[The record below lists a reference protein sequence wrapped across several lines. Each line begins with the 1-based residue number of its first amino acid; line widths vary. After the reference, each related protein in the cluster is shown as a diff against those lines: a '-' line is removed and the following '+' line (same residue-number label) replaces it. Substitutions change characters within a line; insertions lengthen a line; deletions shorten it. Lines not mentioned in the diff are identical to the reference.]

1 MPKLLTARPPLD
13 AAEERTLR
21 KLASSRHAPADWLQ
35 RARMIVC
42 SWDGLRTSVIAAQL
56 GYHPQTVRERLL
68 RFNAEGIDGLADRPG
83 AGRKPRLTESERS
96 TIIRLVGTPPPGRLI
111 RQEDGSLVAADPE
124 AEAHWTLDALTDA
137 ARKQGI
143 RVARSQVRRIL
154 LKEGIRWRSPR
165 RWLVS
170 KDPDF
175 SPKELPSSP
184 ATPNC

>member
-13 AAEERTLR
+13 ASEEQTLR
-21 KLASSRHAPADWLQ
+21 KLASSRHAPADWIR
-35 RARMIVC
+35 RASMIAR
-42 SWDGLRTSVIAAQL
+42 SWDGLRTSAIAAEL
-56 GYHPQTVRERLL
+56 DCHPQTVRDHLM
-68 RFNAEGIDGLADRPG
+68 RFNLLGIDGLADRPG
-83 AGRKPRLTESERS
+83 AGRKPRLTETERS

-124 AEAHWTLDALTDA
+124 AEAHWTLDALTNA

-154 LKEGIRWRSPR
+154 LKEGIRWRSPK
-165 RWLVS
+165 RWLIS

-175 SPKELPSSP
+175 GPKELPSSP
-184 ATPNC
+184 AIPNW